1 MNAFELYD
9 YQKEQIEKSQSRWFF
24 QMGMGTG
31 KTYTALGH
39 YLKHATDKPHLVII
53 APKAVATSGDWAY
66 ACEAFGIDSFEVWR
80 TDDVKK
86 RRPQSYP
93 YWLIVDE
100 GHKFKA
106 YNSQRGKAI
115 QKLTREACGWSM
127 LSGTFA
133 NGKFKD
139 DGDGGYALAGGKWED
154 MSNFAIIT
162 GLVKNITE
170 FRRRFGTEV
179 SNRWSNYPSYK
190 YKVKIPELS
199 AWWGSVASD
208 VITIDDVQELPA
220 VQDFVVKL
228 PKARWKKDDMP
239 IFETNSEKRV
249 WERVNSN
256 VKGKSEW
263 LHDFI
268 EDTTD
273 GVVIF
278 YNFNAEREVITD
290 VLSKFKDWTVK
301 NINGSVNELSEV
313 KKWTRTALVVQVKA
327 GGAGLNLQGATH
339 AIWWGLPDSYTD
351 YEQSRFRIYRSGQD
365 KHTTRTEL
373 VAGIDNDIKQALD
386 EKRDW
391 NEN

>member
-1 MNAFELYD
+1 MINLYD
-9 YQKEQIEKSQSRWFF
+9 YQKEQIKKSQSRWFF

-31 KTYTALGH
+31 KTFTALGH
-39 YLKHATDKPHLVII
+39 YLKHATDKPHLVIV
-53 APKAVATSGDWAY
+53 APKAVATSGDWAD
-66 ACEAFGIDSFEVWR
+66 ACEAFCIDSFEVWR
-80 TDDVKK
+80 TDEVKK
-86 RRPQSYP
+86 RRQQAYP

-106 YNSQRGKAI
+106 YNSQRGKDI
-115 QKLTREACGWSM
+115 QKLAKEACGWSM

-133 NGKFKD
+133 NGKFKN
-139 DGDGGYALAGGKWED
+139 DGSGGYALAGGKWED
-154 MSNFAIIT
+154 MANFAIIT

-170 FRRRFGTEV
+170 FRRRFGQEV

-220 VQDFVVKL
+220 VQDFIVKL

-351 YEQSRFRIYRSGQD
+351 YEQSRYRIYRSGQD

-391 NEN
+391 NESD

>member
-1 MNAFELYD
+1 
-9 YQKEQIEKSQSRWFF
+9 
-24 QMGMGTG
+24 MGMGTG

-39 YLKHATDKPHLVII
+39 YLKHATDKPHLVIV
-53 APKAVATSGDWAY
+53 APKAVATSGDWSD

-80 TDDVKK
+80 TDEVKK
-86 RRPQSYP
+86 RRPQAYP

-115 QKLTREACGWSM
+115 QKLATEAIGWSM

-139 DGDGGYALAGGKWED
+139 DGNGGYVLAGGKWED

-162 GLVKNITE
+162 ALVKNITE
-170 FRRRFGTEV
+170 FRRRFGQEI

-220 VQDFVVKL
+220 VQDFIVKL
-228 PKARWKKDDMP
+228 PKAHWKKADMP

-249 WERVNSN
+249 WERINSN

-263 LHDFI
+263 LRDFI

-278 YNFNAEREVITD
+278 YNFNAEREVISD

-301 NINGSVNELSEV
+301 NINGSVNELSDV
-313 KKWTRTALVVQVKA
+313 KKWARTVLAVQVKA

-391 NEN
+391 NEKTI

>member
-1 MNAFELYD
+1 MTTIKLYD

-39 YLKHATDKPHLVII
+39 YIKHSIDKPHLII
-53 APKAVATSGDWAY
+53 VAPKAVATSGDWAD
-66 ACEAFGIDSFEVWR
+66 ACESFGINSFEVWR

-86 RRPQSYP
+86 RRPQAYP

-115 QKLTREACGWSM
+115 QKLASEAVGWSM

-133 NGKFKD
+133 NGKFKN
-139 DGDGGYALAGGKWED
+139 DGHGGYALAGGKWED
-154 MSNFAIIT
+154 MANFAIIT

-190 YKVKIPELS
+190 YKVNVHELS
-199 AWWGSVASD
+199 DWWGSVASD

-278 YNFNAEREVITD
+278 YNFNTEREVIAD

-313 KKWTRTALVVQVKA
+313 KKWTRTVLIVQVKA

-373 VAGIDNDIKQALD
+373 VAGIDNDIKRALD
-386 EKRDW
+386 NKKDW
-391 NEN
+391 NE

>member
-1 MNAFELYD
+1 MIELYD
-9 YQKEQIEKSQSRWFF
+9 YQKEQIEKSKSRWFF

-39 YLKHATDKPHLVII
+39 YLKHATDKPHLVIV
-53 APKAVATSGDWAY
+53 APKAVSTSGDWSD
-66 ACEAFGIDSFEVWR
+66 ACEAFDIDSFEVWR

-86 RRPQSYP
+86 RRPQAYP

-115 QKLTREACGWSM
+115 QKLTREASGWSM

-154 MSNFAIIT
+154 MANFAIIT
-162 GLVKNITE
+162 GLVRNITE
-170 FRRRFGTEV
+170 FRRRFGQEV

-263 LHDFI
+263 LYDFI

-351 YEQSRFRIYRSGQD
+351 YEQSRYRIYRSGQD
-365 KHTTRTEL
+365 KRTTRTEL
-373 VAGIDNDIKQALD
+373 VAGIDNDIKRALD

>member
-1 MNAFELYD
+1 MIELYD
-9 YQKEQIEKSQSRWFF
+9 YQKEQIKKSQSRWFF

-39 YLKHATDKPHLVII
+39 YLNHATDKPHLII
-53 APKAVATSGDWAY
+53 VAPKAVATSGDWAD
-66 ACEAFGIDSFEVWR
+66 ACESFGIDSFEVWR

-86 RRPQSYP
+86 RRPQAYP

-106 YNSQRGKAI
+106 YNSQRGKAV
-115 QKLTREACGWSM
+115 QKLASEAIGWSM

-139 DGDGGYALAGGKWED
+139 DSHGGYALAGGKWED
-154 MSNFAIIT
+154 MANFAIIT

-170 FRRRFGTEV
+170 FRRRFGQEV

-190 YKVKIPELS
+190 YKVNITELS

-220 VQDFVVKL
+220 VQDFVVKF

-256 VKGKSEW
+256 VKAKSEW

-301 NINGSVNELSEV
+301 NINGSINELSEV

-391 NEN
+391 NE